1 MRENVSGSEE
11 LNMVIAC
18 WREEVSPTLRCCM
31 PLDKSNKHA
40 WVCTVLLTAVAFAI
54 TILLCERSY
63 NL

>member
-11 LNMVIAC
+11 LNMVIVC
-18 WREEVSPTLRCCM
+18 WREEVSPT
-31 PLDKSNKHA
+31 PGLDKSNTHA
-40 WVCTVLLTAVAFAI
+40 WIYTVLLTAVAFAI